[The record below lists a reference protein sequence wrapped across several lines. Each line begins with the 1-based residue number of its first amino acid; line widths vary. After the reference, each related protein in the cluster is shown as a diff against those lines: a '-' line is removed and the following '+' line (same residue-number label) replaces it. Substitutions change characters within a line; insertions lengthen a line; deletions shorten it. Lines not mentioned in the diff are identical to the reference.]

1 MISSWNYIVEL
12 RFAFCDRL
20 EGEKKKNNKKEN
32 YDKNG
37 LEKGME
43 GK

>member
-20 EGEKKKNNKKEN
+20 EGEEKNNKKEN

-37 LEKGME
+37 LEKYGR
-43 GK
+43 